1 MKKILFAAV
10 LLAGIF
16 FNKTCFACDDCKKD
30 DPEVNLRMAMNKL
43 WEDHIIWTR
52 NVIMC
57 FTDDL
62 PGTDQAVAR
71 LLKNQEDIGNA
82 IKPVYGDEA
91 GNKLTELLKS
101 HITIAAEV
109 LTAAKKGDDAGFT
122 TANQKWQ
129 SNGDEIA
136 LFLSSANP
144 DNWKSEEMKKM
155 MSDHLQYTTEE
166 AVARFKK
173 DYDADIAAYEKAH
186 NEILEMSEMLAIGII
201 KQFPEKF
208 RTDKN

>member
-30 DPEVNLRMAMNKL
+30 DPAVNLRMAMNKL